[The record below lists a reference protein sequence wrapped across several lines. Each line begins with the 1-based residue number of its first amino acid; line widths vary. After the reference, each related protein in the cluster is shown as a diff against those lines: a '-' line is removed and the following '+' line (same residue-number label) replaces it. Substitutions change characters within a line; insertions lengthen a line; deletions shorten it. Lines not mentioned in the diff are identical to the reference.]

1 MELVPLSISSKITK
15 KYAIKTGTTDT
26 DHLIFGYNPEIVLG
40 IWSGYDNNDDT
51 YPEVSTNI
59 KLAWIDTIENYFKKN
74 KATWYKKPD
83 NIVGVPV
90 NPITGELNTNKNTIL
105 YYIKGTE
112 PTTNNELD
120 EFIPTLKEET
130 N

>member
-1 MELVPLSISSKITK
+1 MKSN
-15 KYAIKTGTTDT
+15 G
-26 DHLIFGYNPEIVLG
+26 
-40 IWSGYDNNDDT
+40 
-51 YPEVSTNI
+51 TNI

>member
-1 MELVPLSISSKITK
+1 MKCARGCI
-15 KYAIKTGTTDT
+15 
-26 DHLIFGYNPEIVLG
+26 N
-40 IWSGYDNNDDT
+40 
-51 YPEVSTNI
+51 
-59 KLAWIDTIENYFKKN
+59 LAW
-74 KATWYKKPD
+74 APD

>member
-1 MELVPLSISSKITK
+1 MESSVK
-15 KYAIKTGTTDT
+15 KFQEIFNLPVTG
-26 DHLIFGYNPEIVLG
+26 IV
-40 IWSGYDNNDDT
+40 D
-51 YPEVSTNI
+51 
-59 KLAWIDTIENYFKKN
+59 
-74 KATWYKKPD
+74 KATWYKKPE